1 MTSRK
6 LFRSFYES
14 LGKDLNID
22 VADIEARWWH
32 NRKDQAGLRVTAF
45 AYQNLLRL
53 GVEHHV
59 FDINGVVLTKPRLLL
74 DLDRRMTCAY
84 YLQLKTKPQQLILFG
99 SKEAM
104 LLALYGDLEKFLSN
118 ALPRAIQ

>member
-1 MTSRK
+1 VTPRK
-6 LFRSFYES
+6 LFEPIYKIVGETLDLDPAVVES
-14 LGKDLNID
+14 H
-22 VADIEARWWH
+22 WWH

-53 GVEHHV
+53 DVEHHV
-59 FDINGVVLTKPRLLL
+59 FGINGAVLTKPRLFL

-104 LLALYGDLEKFLSN
+104 LLALYGDVEKFLQGLVPKS
-118 ALPRAIQ
+118 

>member
-1 MTSRK
+1 MTPRK
-6 LFRSFYES
+6 LFEPVYKTVGETLDLDPAVVES
-14 LGKDLNID
+14 H
-22 VADIEARWWH
+22 WWH

-53 GVEHHV
+53 DVEHHV
-59 FDINGVVLTKPRLLL
+59 FGINGAVLTKPRLFL

-104 LLALYGDLEKFLSN
+104 LLALYGDVEKFLQGLVPKS
-118 ALPRAIQ
+118 